1 MNQICEIR
9 TVGRFMSASASGR
22 GKRQAGVKDVIDKI
36 TKRIRDSDLVQR
48 LTEKVLKFV
57 RTRNPSDDLSQEEVS
72 AIYRQDDYGDDF
84 DMPGGQELDVGWTN
98 HAEYRSDLRGID
110 PSKVNEAIRN
120 FAETHPGRHQKVN
133 LMNRGIGKA
142 VVDVNTMN
150 DPEQAHVV
158 TVMASDGWQKYL
170 VYTPETGGEY
180 YTLEIPEGVESPK
193 EGDQFNLN
201 GIPVQTVTV
210 SSAEDIAAGRGGS
223 IANSMRERGIVCRVN
238 CLPIGHE
245 WLKAS
250 DVVLFPGQGDG
261 NDDGDKTHHFRLG
274 KIVDRVVRNMVAGK
288 IFWHGSDNS
297 NITQFRVDDSRF
309 ALLGA
314 GIYLYRKR
322 QSAEQYGKY
331 VYKVAVS
338 GLKIAPMNYK
348 FEDSGRSTLMRL
360 LKIDMGTAE
369 GKNPEYSGEWSPIWW
384 ATDGWHMYQKDRKTT
399 AEMISQTMRLEGWD
413 GMLVDYPNGGEV
425 CVIWKGYERL
435 RPQIGDEHNLTG
447 ADRIARKLTAEVLP
461 EGYEGWKM
469 ENVHISRIRMDDAVF
484 HDGKVYTVGRK
495 DIHEAKDGAPRTLFG
510 DSYDL
515 GYKKVKRLLPPRWS
529 NGKRIARKLTADEW
543 EALYKKVEEAD
554 KTLNADSLDV
564 SLPGVISVLKTM
576 KPMLMRM
583 DVRPHIGQLVD
594 DIVKSAGEGV
604 RQLDTEWKKYQDVER
619 FRLRSVTLDLQRLR
633 DVIRRQEEVVKK
645 VM

>member
-1 MNQICEIR
+1 
-9 TVGRFMSASASGR
+9 MSASASGR

-170 VYTPETGGEY
+170 AYTPETGGEY

-201 GIPVQTVTV
+201 GIPVETVTV
-210 SSAEDIAAGRGGS
+210 SSAADIGAGRGGS
-223 IANSMRERGIVCRVN
+223 IANSMRERGIACRVN

-274 KIVDRVVRNMVAGK
+274 KI
-288 IFWHGSDNS
+288 
-297 NITQFRVDDSRF
+297 
-309 ALLGA
+309 
-314 GIYLYRKR
+314 
-322 QSAEQYGKY
+322 
-331 VYKVAVS
+331 
-338 GLKIAPMNYK
+338 
-348 FEDSGRSTLMRL
+348 
-360 LKIDMGTAE
+360 
-369 GKNPEYSGEWSPIWW
+369 
-384 ATDGWHMYQKDRKTT
+384 
-399 AEMISQTMRLEGWD
+399 
-413 GMLVDYPNGGEV
+413 
-425 CVIWKGYERL
+425 
-435 RPQIGDEHNLTG
+435 

-469 ENVHISRIRMDDAVF
+469 ENVHISRIRIDDAVF

-510 DSYDL
+510 DSYEL

-594 DIVKSAGEGV
+594 DIVKSAGEGE